1 MVWELGSNR
10 THSLE
15 APAAIEGAEDEEP
28 DADANRH
35 TRGEEEEDIKG
46 AEEESDAGGG
56 RGGGY

>member
-35 TRGEEEEDIKG
+35 TRGEEDIKG
-46 AEEESDAGGG
+46 VLP
-56 RGGGY
+56 